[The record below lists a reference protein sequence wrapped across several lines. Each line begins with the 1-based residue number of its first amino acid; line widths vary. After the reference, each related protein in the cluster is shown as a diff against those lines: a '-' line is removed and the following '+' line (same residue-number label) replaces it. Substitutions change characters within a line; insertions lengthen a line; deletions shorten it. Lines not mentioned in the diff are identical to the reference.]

1 LDVRAKIL
9 TEATRLFAQKG
20 CDATSLQEISD
31 AVGVRKPSLLYHFPS
46 KEALHESVME
56 SVLARWN
63 EALPRLLHAAARED
77 RFDAILDEC
86 ISFFAADPDR
96 ARLLLREAL
105 DRPVEM
111 RALLHRHATAW
122 VGVIA
127 ESIQKAQL
135 DGSMREDVDAEA
147 YVLQIVH
154 LVIGTFSVGPMT
166 SVLLGRAATVE
177 ERSQKTRASNA
188 RWGEPRRAL
197 PDEGGRESPPLIGP
211 RLVRELKRI
220 ARASLIPSKRGRT

>member
-1 LDVRAKIL
+1 MDVRAKIL
-9 TEATRLFAQKG
+9 TEATRLFAEKG

-31 AVGVRKPSLLYHFPS
+31 AVGVKKPSLLYHFPS
-46 KEALHESVME
+46 KEALHESVLE

-63 EALPRLLHAAARED
+63 ETLPRLLHAAARED

-86 ISFFAADPDR
+86 ISFFAADRDR

-111 RALLHRHATAW
+111 RRMLERHANVW

-127 ESIQKAQL
+127 ESIKKAQAE
-135 DGSMREDVDAEA
+135 GSMREDVDAEA

-166 SVLLGRAATVE
+166 SVLLKKKEVDA
-177 ERSQKTRASNA
+177 
-188 RWGEPRRAL
+188 
-197 PDEGGRESPPLIGP
+197 

-220 ARASLIPSKRGRT
+220 ARASLITSKRGK